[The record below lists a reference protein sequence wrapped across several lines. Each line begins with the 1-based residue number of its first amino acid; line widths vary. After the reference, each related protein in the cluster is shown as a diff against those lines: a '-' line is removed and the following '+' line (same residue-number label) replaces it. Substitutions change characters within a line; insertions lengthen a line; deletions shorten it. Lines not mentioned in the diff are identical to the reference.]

1 VHPDALKGSLLVATP
16 TLLDPNF
23 RRTVVLLLE
32 HTKEGAVGVVLN
44 RPSLTAT
51 GEAIPDLAEVVADD
65 DPVFIG
71 GPVSPG
77 SVIAL
82 GDHREVDELDD
93 VVCGTVAAVEFGT
106 SPEELAEQVT
116 RVRAFAGYAGWGS
129 GQLEGEIEEE
139 AWITAAAL
147 ADDVFTADPD
157 ELWSRVLERMGNQYA
172 LLARMPDDPR
182 MN

>member
-32 HTKEGAVGVVLN
+32 HTEEGAVGVVLN
-44 RPSLTAT
+44 RPSETPT
-51 GEAIPDLAEVVADD
+51 GEAIPDLADVVPDD

-82 GDHREVDELDD
+82 GDHVEPDGLD

-106 SPEELAEQVT
+106 SPEELADQVT

-147 ADDVFTADPD
+147 ADDVFTPDPD
-157 ELWSRVLERMGNQYA
+157 GLWSQVLERMGNQFA

>member
-1 VHPDALKGSLLVATP
+1 MQGGSLRGSLLIAAP
-16 TLLDPNF
+16 ALLDPNF

-32 HTKEGAVGVVLN
+32 HTDEGAVGVVLN
-44 RPSLTAT
+44 RPTDTPT
-51 GEAIPDLAEVVADD
+51 GEAIPDLTDVVRAAE
-65 DPVFIG
+65 PVFIG

-82 GDHREVDELDD
+82 GDYLDRDEASDP
-93 VVCGTVAAVEFGT
+93 VCGSVAAIEVGT
-106 SPEELAEQVT
+106 TPEALRLLVS
-116 RVRAFAGYAGWGS
+116 RLRAFAGYAGWGP

-139 AWITAAAL
+139 AWFTTPGL
-147 ADDVFTADPD
+147 AEDVFSD
-157 ELWSRVLERMGNQYA
+157 EPLRLWSHALERMGSRYA

>member
-1 VHPDALKGSLLVATP
+1 MNPDALKGSLLVATP

-32 HTKEGAVGVVLN
+32 HTEEGAVGVVLN
-44 RPSLTAT
+44 RPSETPT
-51 GEAIPDLAEVVADD
+51 GQAIPDLAEVVADD

-82 GDHREVDELDD
+82 GDHREADGLD

-106 SPEELAEQVT
+106 SPQELAEQVI

-147 ADDVFTADPD
+147 ADDVFTPDPD
-157 ELWSRVLERMGNQYA
+157 GLWSQVLERMGNQFA

>member
-1 VHPDALKGSLLVATP
+1 MHPDALKGSLLVATP

-32 HTKEGAVGVVLN
+32 HTEEGAVGVVLN
-44 RPSLTAT
+44 RPSETPT
-51 GEAIPDLAEVVADD
+51 GQAIPDLAGVVADD

-82 GDHREVDELDD
+82 GDHREVDGLD

-106 SPEELAEQVT
+106 SPQELAEQVI

-129 GQLEGEIEEE
+129 GQLEGELEEE

-147 ADDVFTADPD
+147 ADDVFTPDPD
-157 ELWSRVLERMGNQYA
+157 GLWSQVLERMGNQFA

>member
-1 VHPDALKGSLLVATP
+1 MHPDALKGSLLVATP

-32 HTKEGAVGVVLN
+32 HTEEGAVGVVLN
-44 RPSLTAT
+44 RPSETPT
-51 GEAIPDLAEVVADD
+51 GQAIPDLAEVVAAD

-82 GDHREVDELDD
+82 GDHREADGLD

-106 SPEELAEQVT
+106 SPQELAEQVI

-147 ADDVFTADPD
+147 ADDVFTPDPD
-157 ELWSRVLERMGNQYA
+157 GLWSQVLERMGNQFA
-172 LLARMPDDPR
+172 LLARMPDDTR

>member
-1 VHPDALKGSLLVATP
+1 MSDGSLKGSLLIATP

-23 RRTVVLLLE
+23 KRVVVLLLE
-32 HTKEGAVGVVLN
+32 HTDEGAVGVVLN
-44 RPSLTAT
+44 RPTETPT
-51 GEAIPDLAEVVADD
+51 GQAVPDLAGVVAEN

-82 GDHREVDELDD
+82 GEYHDLESAPDP
-93 VVCGTVAAVEFGT
+93 VCGSVAAVEFGT
-106 SPEELAEQVT
+106 SPEALAEQVS
-116 RVRAFAGYAGWGS
+116 RVRAFAGYSGWGP

-139 AWITAAAL
+139 AWFAAA
-147 ADDVFTADPD
+147 AEPGDIFSPDPLR
-157 ELWSRVLERMGNQYA
+157 LWPHVLERMGSQYA

>member
-32 HTKEGAVGVVLN
+32 HTEEGAVGVVLN
-44 RPSLTAT
+44 RPSETPT
-51 GEAIPDLAEVVADD
+51 GQAIPDLAEVVADD

-82 GDHREVDELDD
+82 GDHREADGLDA
-93 VVCGTVAAVEFGT
+93 VCGTVAAVEFGT
-106 SPEELAEQVT
+106 SPQELAEQVI

-147 ADDVFTADPD
+147 ADDVFTPDPD
-157 ELWSRVLERMGNQYA
+157 GLWSQVLERMGNQFA

>member
-1 VHPDALKGSLLVATP
+1 MHPDALKGSLLVATP

-32 HTKEGAVGVVLN
+32 HTEEGAVGVVLN
-44 RPSLTAT
+44 RPSETPT
-51 GEAIPDLAEVVADD
+51 GQAIPDLAEVVADD

-82 GDHREVDELDD
+82 GDHREADGLD

-106 SPEELAEQVT
+106 SPQELAELVI

-147 ADDVFTADPD
+147 ADDVFTPDPD
-157 ELWSRVLERMGNQYA
+157 GLWSQVLERMGNQFA

>member
-32 HTKEGAVGVVLN
+32 HTEEGAVGVVLN
-44 RPSLTAT
+44 RPSETPT
-51 GEAIPDLAEVVADD
+51 GEAIPDLADVVPDD

-82 GDHREVDELDD
+82 GDHVEPDGLD

-106 SPEELAEQVT
+106 SREELADQVT

-147 ADDVFTADPD
+147 ADDVFTPDPD
-157 ELWSRVLERMGNQYA
+157 GLWSQVLERMGNQFA

>member
-32 HTKEGAVGVVLN
+32 HTEEGAVGVVLN
-44 RPSLTAT
+44 RPSETPT
-51 GEAIPDLAEVVADD
+51 GQAIPDLAEVVADD

-82 GDHREVDELDD
+82 GDHREADGLD

-106 SPEELAEQVT
+106 SPQELAEQVI

-129 GQLEGEIEEE
+129 GQLEGELEEE

-147 ADDVFTADPD
+147 ADDVFTPDPD
-157 ELWSRVLERMGNQYA
+157 GLWSQVLERMGNQFA

>member
-32 HTKEGAVGVVLN
+32 HTEEGAVGVVLN
-44 RPSLTAT
+44 RPSETPT
-51 GEAIPDLAEVVADD
+51 GEAIPDLADVVPDD

-82 GDHREVDELDD
+82 GDHVESDGLD

-106 SPEELAEQVT
+106 SPEELADQVT

-147 ADDVFTADPD
+147 ADDVFTPDPD
-157 ELWSRVLERMGNQYA
+157 GLWSQVLERMGNQFA

>member
-1 VHPDALKGSLLVATP
+1 MHPDALKGSLLVATP

-32 HTKEGAVGVVLN
+32 HTEEGAVGVVLN
-44 RPSLTAT
+44 RPSETPT
-51 GEAIPDLAEVVADD
+51 GQAIPDLAEVVADD

-82 GDHREVDELDD
+82 GDHREADGRD
-93 VVCGTVAAVEFGT
+93 VVCDTVAAVEFGT
-106 SPEELAEQVT
+106 SPQELAEQVI

-147 ADDVFTADPD
+147 ADDVFTPDPD
-157 ELWSRVLERMGNQYA
+157 GLWSQVLERMGNQFA